1 MKDAA
6 RARCPLSSSLLAP
19 LQNTVKKDLLRDDT
33 HYLELLAVDARL
45 RVHGLAVRVALHV

>member
-6 RARCPLSSSLLAP
+6 RARCPLVLLP
-19 LQNTVKKDLLRDDT
+19 PSTVTVVKKDLLRDDT

-45 RVHGLAVRVALHV
+45 RVHGLAVRVALHI